1 MYSMGNCGNIYF
13 IEHLFLQVTSQ
24 VAVCGGVIDLMERT
38 MRITREEV
46 KDFTWKACL
55 ANGFSAD
62 FFEDFWERL
71 SERDDIYKEY
81 VYYLVKK
88 EFLGEVK
95 IEGYQVVDV
104 LVWQMD
110 GFKSKMDRDNYDMKN
125 NEAKMILSAFD
136 TFLKMAK
143 EPGEY
148 VKRLQHDTGTDY
160 EGKFFGSLK

>member
-1 MYSMGNCGNIYF
+1 
-13 IEHLFLQVTSQ
+13 
-24 VAVCGGVIDLMERT
+24 
-38 MRITREEV
+38 MRITREEI
-46 KDFTWKACL
+46 KDFTWKTCL

-62 FFEDFWERL
+62 FFEDFWKRL

-104 LVWQMD
+104 FVWQMD

>member
-1 MYSMGNCGNIYF
+1 
-13 IEHLFLQVTSQ
+13 
-24 VAVCGGVIDLMERT
+24 

-46 KDFTWKACL
+46 REFTKRVCL
-55 ANGFSAD
+55 DNGFSEG
-62 FFEDFWERL
+62 FFEEFWEEL
-71 SERDDIYKEY
+71 LERDDIYKEY

-88 EFLGEVK
+88 EFLGEVR

-125 NEAKMILSAFD
+125 NEAKMVISAFD

-143 EPGEY
+143 EPEEY
-148 VKRLQHDTGTDY
+148 VKRMQHDTGTDY
-160 EGKFFGSLK
+160 ENKFFGSLK

>member
-1 MYSMGNCGNIYF
+1 
-13 IEHLFLQVTSQ
+13 
-24 VAVCGGVIDLMERT
+24 

-46 KDFTWKACL
+46 REFTKKACL
-55 ANGFSAD
+55 ENGFSED
-62 FFEDFWERL
+62 FFEEFWEEL

-88 EFLGEVK
+88 EFPGEVR

-125 NEAKMILSAFD
+125 NEAKMIISAFD

-143 EPGEY
+143 EPEEY
-148 VKRLQHDTGTDY
+148 VKRMQHDTGTDY
-160 EGKFFGSLK
+160 ENKFFGSLK